1 MLQCT
6 AVTDIPYAEALLA
19 LATMDGGPA
28 HPADYVEQ
36 DDFVLCELGEHDESV
51 EHAAHLWL
59 AETTFG
65 EELWLLWS
73 GDGAHRVHRLDVL
86 PVCPARLRVLA
97 TGAVTL
103 CAFFDHHSGP
113 HSFSVTDPLG
123 DLIAD
128 RAPSLP
134 DAPGGPGS
142 PESPGNPE
150 PPGHPEPPG
159 GPGPPDHPES
169 PDDPEPPGNPDA
181 PDAPD
186 SDAP

>member
-28 HPADYVEQ
+28 HPTDYVEQ
-36 DDFVLCELGEHDESV
+36 DDFVLCELGEHDESA

-73 GDGAHRVHRLDVL
+73 GEGAHRVHRLDVL

-128 RAPSLP
+128 RPSGLP
-134 DAPGGPGS
+134 GTPGRHDDREPQDRREPPEHPERPDRREPPGDPGPPGS
-142 PESPGNPE
+142 P
-150 PPGHPEPPG
+150 
-159 GPGPPDHPES
+159 DT
-169 PDDPEPPGNPDA
+169 
-181 PDAPD
+181 PD